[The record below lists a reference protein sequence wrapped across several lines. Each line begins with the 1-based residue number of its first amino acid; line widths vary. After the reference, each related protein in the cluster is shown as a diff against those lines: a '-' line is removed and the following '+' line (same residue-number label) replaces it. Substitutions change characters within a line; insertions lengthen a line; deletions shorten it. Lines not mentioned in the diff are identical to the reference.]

1 MHRYLNVLQE
11 PGYRGGLPS
20 FSDDDTDSP
29 RGDGFPLDPGNPYAT
44 SRSAPAAASA
54 PFCPPPLAQ
63 PPEIQCYGEYGED
76 DSSMRY
82 PMHDP
87 TMHAVIP
94 KTVADSEDE
103 SLGVHLCAAFTPTLT
118 LINRCLYRYDTVCDY
133 IGARSTRP
141 ENIVSCLQ
149 IVPCMCR
156 R

>member
-1 MHRYLNVLQE
+1 MTCMHGVQE

-20 FSDDDTDSP
+20 FSDDELDSP
-29 RGDGFPLDPGNPYAT
+29 RTEGFPLDPGNPYAT
-44 SRSAPAAASA
+44 SHPAATAA
-54 PFCPPPLAQ
+54 AVLPPPPLLAQ
-63 PPEIQCYGEYGED
+63 PPEIQRSGEYTETCND
-76 DSSMRY
+76 LRY

-103 SLGVHLCAAFTPTLT
+103 SLGVHICAAFTPALT
-118 LINRCLYRYDTVCDY
+118 LINRLYRYHTVCYY
-133 IGARSTRP
+133 IVARSTRP